1 MPSIVA
7 RALTDHIGAQADH
20 SRSAL
25 IFPGDD
31 GELLAPTALYGRRA
45 RVEERNGRMYRKAAY
60 GFHAAREAIGKPTL
74 HWHDL
79 RRTAATL
86 GAQSGATVRELQ
98 HRLGHTTPAMA
109 LHYQL
114 ATAQRDRS
122 IADALQ
128 VQIEELGEN
137 AWPSGPAG
145 GSTVS

>member
-1 MPSIVA
+1 MPAIVVEVLRDHMRT
-7 RALTDHIGAQADH
+7 RADR
-20 SRSAL
+20 SRDAL
-25 IFPGDD
+25 VFPGDD
-31 GELLAPTALYGRRA
+31 GQLLAPTALYGRGA
-45 RVEERNGRMYRKAAY
+45 RVEVRNGRQYPKAAY

-114 ATAQRDRS
+114 ATAHRDRS

-128 VQIEELGEN
+128 VQIDDLGEA
-137 AWPSGPAG
+137 AWPTGDVVKPS
-145 GSTVS
+145 VS